1 MESTIDAATAT
12 FLENLRA
19 GGGKPISEQPIP
31 DLRAG
36 IRAASQQLA
45 PPVAE
50 VHAIDNR
57 RIPTTGGEI
66 AIRIYTPRLSSDALP
81 VALFFHGGGFVAGD
95 LDSHDSIARYH
106 AVHADAIVIAVDY
119 RLAPESRFPAQ
130 VDDAWAA
137 LTWAAAHAR
146 EIGGDPD
153 RLAVIGDSVGG
164 NLAAVL
170 TQMARD
176 RGAPRIAFQALV
188 YPQVDMNLEQD
199 SPSRLQFGGGEF
211 FLSRR
216 DMEWFRAQYLTD
228 AARQVRDPRVSP
240 LAQPDMRG
248 LPPALIITAGCDPL
262 HDEGEAYAESLSRAG
277 VPVEYRCFGR
287 TIHAFVS
294 FAGAIPAGM
303 DALEFVASR
312 IRAALH

>member
-1 MESTIDAATAT
+1 MESTIDPATAT

-19 GGGKPISEQPIP
+19 AGGTPVSEQAIP

-45 PPVAE
+45 PPVTE
-50 VHAIDNR
+50 VHAVDNR
-57 RIPTTGGEI
+57 RIPTTDGEI
-66 AIRIYTPRLSSDALP
+66 SIRIYTPRKSSEALP
-81 VALFFHGGGFVAGD
+81 IALFFHGGGFVAGD

-106 AVHADAIVIAVDY
+106 AKHADAIVVAVEY

-153 RLAVIGDSVGG
+153 RLAVIGDSAGA

-170 TQMARD
+170 TQIARD

-199 SPSRLQFGGGEF
+199 SPSRLQFGGGEY

-216 DMEWFRAQYLTD
+216 DMEWFRAQYLSD
-228 AARQVRDPRVSP
+228 VARQVRDPRVSP
-240 LAQPDMRG
+240 LAQPEMRG
-248 LPPALIITAGCDPL
+248 LPPAVVITAGCDPMR
-262 HDEGEAYAESLSRAG
+262 DEGKAYAESLSRAG
-277 VPVEYRCFGR
+277 VPVEYRCFDG

-303 DALEFVASR
+303 EALEFVASR